1 MVEYGVCDTTMF
13 APELWAV
20 TARWVG
26 LREAN
31 GALPDRGVLAAYLHH
46 AGLAPT
52 SATITRLQT
61 DFVVA
66 LCGFGLIR
74 RFGRLAHGERVG
86 TLAQD
91 IADDLHGACTL
102 AFEREDVVVAQP
114 VIRYGASSTR
124 FDEILLPLS
133 VRDNRVLLLV
143 ARERQRAAA
152 AAVTACAAIA
162 SPIAFAAS

>member
-1 MVEYGVCDTTMF
+1 
-13 APELWAV
+13 
-20 TARWVG
+20 
-26 LREAN
+26 
-31 GALPDRGVLAAYLHH
+31 VLSAYLRR
-46 AGLAPT
+46 AGLASA

-74 RFGRLAHGERVG
+74 RFGRLAYGERVG
-86 TLAQD
+86 TLAHD

-114 VIRYGASSTR
+114 VIRYGASSAR
-124 FDEILLPLS
+124 FDEILLPSS

-152 AAVTACAAIA
+152 SAGIAIAAVA
-162 SPIAFAAS
+162 SPSAFAAS